1 MSYLF
6 TNLAWTEL
14 ALTTPL
20 LEETKEHSIRSEVVD
35 LA

>member
-1 MSYLF
+1 MAHLF
-6 TNLAWTEL
+6 ANLAWAKL